1 MCYRSFSN
9 RSTDY
14 YNDPDLR
21 CHMKSYFTYVLAVIC
36 FLFYGCEGSTD
47 QGAPVSLDGDEEIAS
62 YGFGQQIGNS
72 LLPMEDYLE
81 LDKLYRGIEDA
92 LGGIEP
98 AVPMAEQAEAG
109 QRIVQRSEE
118 EDRTKMEATGVEN
131 AEEGEAFLEANSLV
145 EGVTVTDSGLQYEI
159 LEEGTGPKPESTNQ
173 VRIHYRGTLLD
184 GTEFDSSYSRNEPAT
199 FGVQGVIAGFGEG
212 LQLMSVGSKYRFF
225 IPAELGYGATGAG
238 GDIGPNATLIFELE
252 LLEIL

>member
-1 MCYRSFSN
+1 
-9 RSTDY
+9 
-14 YNDPDLR
+14 
-21 CHMKSYFTYVLAVIC
+21 MKSYFTYVLAVIC

-47 QGAPVSLDGDEEIAS
+47 QGAPVSLDGDEELAS
-62 YGFGQQIGNS
+62 YGFGQNIGNS
-72 LLPMEDYLE
+72 LLTVKDYLE
-81 LDKLYRGIEDA
+81 LDKLFRGIEDA

-98 AVPMAEQAEAG
+98 PVPMAELAQAG
-109 QRIVQRSEE
+109 QLIVQKSEE
-118 EDRTKMEATGVEN
+118 DNRTKMEAIGVEN

-159 LEEGTGPKPESTNQ
+159 LEEGTGPKPESMSQ
-173 VRIHYRGTLLD
+173 VRVHYRGTLLD

-225 IPAELGYGATGAG
+225 IPAELGYGANGQG
-238 GDIGPNATLIFELE
+238 VDIGPNATLIFELE

>member
-118 EDRTKMEATGVEN
+118 EERTKMEATGVEN

>member
-1 MCYRSFSN
+1 
-9 RSTDY
+9 
-14 YNDPDLR
+14 
-21 CHMKSYFTYVLAVIC
+21 MKSYFTYVLAVIC

-109 QRIVQRSEE
+109 QRIVLKSIPI
-118 EDRTKMEATGVEN
+118 TLHPL
-131 AEEGEAFLEANSLV
+131 AFS
-145 EGVTVTDSGLQYEI
+145 I
-159 LEEGTGPKPESTNQ
+159 
-173 VRIHYRGTLLD
+173 
-184 GTEFDSSYSRNEPAT
+184 
-199 FGVQGVIAGFGEG
+199 
-212 LQLMSVGSKYRFF
+212 
-225 IPAELGYGATGAG
+225 
-238 GDIGPNATLIFELE
+238 
-252 LLEIL
+252 